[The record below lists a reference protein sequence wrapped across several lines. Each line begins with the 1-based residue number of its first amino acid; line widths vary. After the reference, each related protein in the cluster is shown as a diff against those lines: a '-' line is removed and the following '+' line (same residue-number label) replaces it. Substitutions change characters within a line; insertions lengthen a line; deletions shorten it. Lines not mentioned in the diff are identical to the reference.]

1 MSATDVRTQLALDII
16 NKPNGVYKVYKTT
29 RVGATTSLCIS
40 CLIQR
45 IPFLILEPTNRIISE
60 TIIKD
65 VKIISGRP
73 NAKII
78 HIPSNFKCKLNEI
91 KIEDNPDYGDFDFLP
106 LATKCAST
114 DKDGKIKDDGKCE
127 HFDKC
132 PVTEIRRAK
141 KIHGICTTYDKLV
154 AIIKTAEM
162 FPDSFYN
169 EILNKINKQIGVVIL
184 DEVHGLAYDK
194 TSEVSLYGNHDAKF
208 ASAFIDKMKKAN
220 QPDENKFV
228 ILENVI
234 SNYQETISAS
244 VISDAVQQL
253 NNQFLFRKLKN
264 SEWIYLKHT
273 RKVKNIKLKDFF
285 CGKDKRNPNTGKM
298 ETIDVTQDN
307 VTIEAV
313 AELMDITAIRHEY
326 NITMDEIT
334 AVFKILNII
343 TNKELVV
350 RARKI
355 SAEGKDDTVNFN
367 VLAINYDFKKN
378 ITKFLQ
384 GMQFKKLK
392 ILGTE
397 KDVETTVKVFLTS
410 ATVCS
415 HDYNQ
420 YFLPNT
426 KIDDIVFG
434 GNGDPLKIN
443 DKHFLFCD
451 TKSFTSMGDYSVY
464 NRRFEIMESC
474 VEIMDLHGAGNCIIF
489 CRNIDEYDM
498 FNDLFEERYSDE
510 GEKPSVTYYRSSE
523 SIGVKSSYRVGIH
536 IGLAHI
542 PSDSHDLSCDTV
554 GESRILAEEQMHCD
568 TWQAASRAKD
578 PSGKVPSISFFLG
591 ATKRD
596 VENISSWGVD
606 RRVEIIPPEKKG
618 MKKEINVTIQGE
630 KISSP
635 NVVYVSDWGERLIM
649 SMVCRYGLY
658 SSSQKIECYECNN
671 LMNNLAKDELS
682 VSSKADLLR
691 IIFSDG
697 KTPLT
702 RLKYSN
708 GTFSENGKTL
718 NEKRIN
724 QHLSGDARVYY
735 HSSSGMTNYLMFES
749 DSDVHIG
756 KLKLFFDTNNIPY
769 VIEKLDGKYRVW
781 IFMKEVKLLNTK
793 MFGLNI
799 LEYLNF
805 KKSGKNME
813 CTMCPETVRP
823 KDKDSEEDL
832 IQLPFGKYSQIL
844 YNGEF
849 VDDVEMEIGI
859 IDIMQNEIYKQFK
872 VQGIGKT
879 LSLLRT
885 KQQS

>member
-1 MSATDVRTQLALDII
+1 MSATDTRTQLALDILD
-16 NKPNGVYKVYKTT
+16 NVNGVYKIHKTT

-40 CLIQR
+40 CLIRR

-60 TIIKD
+60 TIIND
-65 VKIISGRP
+65 VKIISGRR
-73 NAKII
+73 NARII

-91 KIEDNPDYGDFDFLP
+91 KIENNPDYEDFDFLP
-106 LATKCAST
+106 LPTKCAFV
-114 DKDGKIKDDGKCE
+114 DKDGNIKDDGKCE
-127 HFDKC
+127 YFDKC

-154 AIIKTAEM
+154 AIKKTAEM

-169 EILNKINKQIGVVIL
+169 EILDKINKQIGVVIL

-208 ASAFIDKMKKAN
+208 ASAFIDKIKKAN

-234 SNYQETISAS
+234 SNYQETINAS

-273 RKVKNIKLKDFF
+273 RKVKNTKLKDFF
-285 CGKDKRNPNTGKM
+285 CGKDKCNPNTGII
-298 ETIDVTQDN
+298 ETISVTQDN

-313 AELMDITAIRHEY
+313 AELMDIVAIRHEY

-384 GMQFKKLK
+384 GMQFKRLK

-397 KDVETTVKVFLTS
+397 EDVNTTVKVFLTS

-420 YFLPNT
+420 YFLPST
-426 KIDDIVFG
+426 KIEDVVFG

-443 DKHFLFCD
+443 NKHFAFCD
-451 TKSFTSMGDYSVY
+451 TKSFTSIGDYSVHY
-464 NRRFEIMESC
+464 KRFEIMESC

-489 CRNIDEYDM
+489 CRNIDEYTTFDYL
-498 FNDLFEERYSDE
+498 FNKHYQDA
-510 GEKPSVTYYRSSE
+510 GEKPFVTYYRSSE

-554 GESRILAEEQMHCD
+554 KESRILAEEQMHCD
-568 TWQAASRAKD
+568 TWQAASRVKD
-578 PSGKVPSISFFLG
+578 PSGQVPSISFFLG

-606 RRVEIIPPEKKG
+606 RGIEIIPPEKKG
-618 MKKEINVTIQGE
+618 MKKEINVHIGGE
-630 KISSP
+630 RISSP
-635 NVVYVSDWGERLIM
+635 TIIETRDWQEMLII
-649 SMVCRYGLY
+649 SIVCKYGLY
-658 SSSQKIECYECNN
+658 SGPQTIEFYECNN
-671 LMNNLAKDELS
+671 LMNNLVKDELS
-682 VSSKADLLR
+682 VDSKASLLKTL
-691 IIFSDG
+691 FSDA
-697 KTPLT
+697 KIQIK
-702 RLKYSN
+702 RKN
-708 GTFSENGKTL
+708 RTFSEKDKQL
-718 NEKRIN
+718 DEKVRS
-724 QHLSGDARVYY
+724 QHISGDKNVYF
-735 HSSSGMTNYLMFES
+735 HPLSSRMTNFMMFES
-749 DSDVHIG
+749 HSEINIG
-756 KLKLFFDTNNIPY
+756 KLKLFLDTNNLPY
-769 VIEKLDGKYRVW
+769 IIEKLNNAYRTW
-781 IFMKEVKLLNTK
+781 IFMKKVDSLYAQSFGCTLLK
-793 MFGLNI
+793 YVG
-799 LEYLNF
+799 F
-805 KKSGKNME
+805 KTNGEDME
-813 CTMCPETVRP
+813 CTMYPIYMNP
-823 KDKDSEEDL
+823 KKKDSTEDL
-832 IQLPFGKYSQIL
+832 IILPFGKRSQIL

-849 VDDVEMEIGI
+849 VDDVEMDVGI
-859 IDIMQNEIYKQFK
+859 IDIMQNEIYKEFK
-872 VQGIGKT
+872 VQGLGKI
-879 LSLLRT
+879 LSMFRAAN
-885 KQQS
+885 QQT